1 MKKLFV
7 FLFFSLSFI
16 LNADIKSDLEKSLKL
31 MTENKYEDAK
41 LLLHVI
47 IEKKVENNEDKKF
60 LESAYY
66 YLANIYHR
74 ENKINEAKIYYRKLS
89 ENLEARTF
97 SSIKASQYL
106 FTIAIEEE
114 NIEEAINQTEILN
127 KKTNY
132 QELPFLSNLIYLY
145 ETNNKHEKLQRLNK
159 SVIHK
164 FSERERGVLFNLL
177 SMSYLENDKYEDAK
191 RYFDILLNSKNI
203 ENIQLGYIGYSN
215 LEFKRGDKVRSLG
228 YLNKALNIH
237 GKSSAYI
244 LERIYKM
251 YVINLE
257 YESAYNVLKLIEK
270 NSNTDANLIIDLI
283 KYARLLKKNEDIE
296 LNLKKLESIGIVN
309 FDLGI
314 KLASENL
321 FDYAEKYLIKAKKE
335 GNRNANYALINI
347 YFGNQNIYKLE
358 LLLEDMLENN
368 EISRIKKESILK
380 EFEDYQKY
388 RNRRN

>member
-215 LEFKRGDKVRSLG
+215 LEFKRSDKVRSLG